1 MNMPLDA
8 RQRAMLQE
16 MGVRVWWPAQADTPV
31 VAAAAA
37 SPVVAAQPP
46 PAKESPPPPAQ
57 SRARPP
63 QSPAAAAPDPAPA
76 SLGWVLHPPRALF
89 PGADPQHTPSALGA
103 CWLVVTEGSPHD
115 DPFAGDAGRL
125 LRNML
130 HALQLHRHPRVYLCA
145 LSPPATATA
154 TADADPADKALA
166 QAIARL
172 HPSVLLLLGRGAAH
186 TVLQRSVPL
195 GQLRGQAHSVAGVPA
210 VVTYDAPYLLRAPH
224 AKPGAWADLCLA
236 RSLAQT
242 PTTSA

>member
-1 MNMPLDA
+1 M
-8 RQRAMLQE
+8 
-16 MGVRVWWPAQADTPV
+16 
-31 VAAAAA
+31 
-37 SPVVAAQPP
+37 
-46 PAKESPPPPAQ
+46 
-57 SRARPP
+57 
-63 QSPAAAAPDPAPA
+63 
-76 SLGWVLHPPRALF
+76 
-89 PGADPQHTPSALGA
+89 
-103 CWLVVTEGSPHD
+103 TEGSPHD

-125 LRNML
+125 LCNML

-145 LSPPATATA
+145 LSPPATA

-242 PTTSA
+242 PTTLA